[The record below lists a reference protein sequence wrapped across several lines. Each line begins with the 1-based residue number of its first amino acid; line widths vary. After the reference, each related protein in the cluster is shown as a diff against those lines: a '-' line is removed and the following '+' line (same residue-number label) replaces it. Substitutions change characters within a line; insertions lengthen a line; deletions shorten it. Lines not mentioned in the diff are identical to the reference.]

1 MALDTPND
9 RALFNAVA
17 HYERELPGRQ
27 LTAAQLTRVVETAKR
42 LVIDELHSAK
52 AQR

>member
-1 MALDTPND
+1 MALDAPND
-9 RALFNAVA
+9 RALFNAIA
-17 HYERELPGRQ
+17 HYEREIPGRQ
-27 LTAAQLTRVVETAKR
+27 LTVAQLTRVVETAKR

>member
-27 LTAAQLTRVVETAKR
+27 LTVAQLTRVVETAKR